1 MSPATPPPADLLPL
15 IRTKLAPP
23 RVASAP
29 VERRALL
36 QELES
41 GRDRKLSLVMGPA
54 GSGKTSLL
62 VQWRKA
68 LLQRGA
74 AVAWYNL
81 GADDDDV
88 HVATYIVEALRQA
101 GSRINADGDGDGLK
115 LFVRSGGRAW
125 QHLLATLI
133 NDLGDSTVETY
144 LMIDDF
150 HHLGSFP
157 MLQLID
163 RWLALAPAGM
173 HLVLGSRARP
183 PLDLPRLSAEEQF
196 TEIRFDRLR
205 FDFDETRRF
214 VAARGL
220 NLSAARIGNLQT
232 ITDGWAAG
240 LQLLT
245 FSLRNDTR
253 SEAVLDQ
260 QDKLS
265 LSQEDALTRY
275 LETSAVHQLSEAEL
289 NFLTRVSAC
298 RRFNRE
304 LCQLLTGDPDADTYL
319 AKFEA
324 ENLFLLPIDTSDAE
338 PWYRFHRLFATFLN
352 KRLARLGDVDL
363 HNLHRLASHWFAG
376 RNMHVEA
383 LRHADLG
390 RDVDFLVE
398 LVDRAGRRMTNGA
411 QYLEFL
417 AWYDKLPADK
427 LGGRINI
434 LMCAAQAQVSCNR
447 LEQLDRT
454 LAIIESHAAYAR
466 PEIRS
471 EVLLC
476 RAYRHLR
483 QDDTAAQWRA
493 IAEVQRALPL
503 PPAQSWQLS
512 SVTGFSLIYSGRF
525 EEARELV
532 RSRFRHGELSRRDQA
547 VPFVDMISGVSFL
560 VQGNFRLA
568 SEQLL
573 PVLDSAMRLKSL
585 DTDAA
590 GIIVGYLIEGE
601 YQLGRLDQTR
611 ELLEQH
617 QELIDAVGLPDSV
630 LMSYRVRARIE
641 RIDKDDASAL
651 HTLKRL
657 EEAGYRMGLERL
669 VAWSLHDQLQLALDL
684 HEMARQ
690 RELLSRLAALAQRY
704 PPDSGVRD
712 EIRLAAAL
720 AHADASFAQADDRSA
735 LLAIDSAIGVA
746 AGSGRQLAQT
756 RLGLL
761 RAMLLLR
768 SGQAQE
774 AAAAAAGPLRKA
786 IELGMLRVVAD
797 LGAAALPLI
806 ERLGNSAELAD
817 CHEFLL
823 ASRRLIEGDGDAEPA
838 APQAAVAGD
847 GSSAKL
853 LSVRE
858 REVLELLSRAYS
870 AKTIARQLS
879 LSPGTVKW
887 HLRNIYGKLGAATR
901 EDALAKARALDILR

>member
-1 MSPATPPPADLLPL
+1 MTIATTPATDLLPL

-36 QELES
+36 QELEA
-41 GRDRKLSLVMGPA
+41 GRDRKLSVVMGPA

-62 VQWRKA
+62 VQWRKT

-101 GSRINADGDGDGLK
+101 GSIVDSDGLK

-133 NDLGDSTVETY
+133 NDLGDSSGETY
-144 LMIDDF
+144 LVIDDF

-163 RWLALAPAGM
+163 RWLALAPPGI

-183 PLDLPRLSAEEQF
+183 PLDLPRLSAEDQF
-196 TEIRFDRLR
+196 TDIRFDRLR

-220 NLSAARIGNLQT
+220 SLSNARIGNLHN

-260 QDKLS
+260 QGQLS

-289 NFLTRVSAC
+289 NFLTRISAC

-304 LCQLLTGDPDADTYL
+304 LCQLLTGDPDAPAYL

-338 PWYRFHRLFATFLN
+338 PWYRFHRLFAQFLN
-352 KRLARLGDVDL
+352 KRLARLDEVEL
-363 HNLHRLASHWFAG
+363 HKLHQLASHWFAG

-390 RDVDFLVE
+390 RDLDFMVE
-398 LVDRAGRRMTNGA
+398 LIDRAGRRMTNGA

-417 AWYDKLPADK
+417 DWYGKVPAEKLT
-427 LGGRINI
+427 GRINI
-434 LMCAAQAQVSCNR
+434 LLCAALAQVSCGR
-447 LEQLDRT
+447 LDQLDRT
-454 LAIIESHAAYAR
+454 LAGIESHPAYAK
-466 PEIRS
+466 PEIRA
-471 EVLLC
+471 EVQLF
-476 RAYRHLR
+476 RAYRHMR
-483 QDDTAAQWRA
+483 QDDTAAQWHSLE
-493 IAEVQRALPL
+493 EVQRAPLPL
-503 PPAQSWQLS
+503 PPRQSWLLS
-512 SVTGFSLIYSGRF
+512 SIAGFTLIYSGRF

-532 RSRFRHGELSRRDQA
+532 RSRFRHGDLSRRDQS
-547 VPFVDMISGVSFL
+547 VPFVDMVPGVSFL

-568 SEQLL
+568 SDQLQ
-573 PVLDSAMRLKSL
+573 PVFDAAMRLKAL
-585 DTDAA
+585 DTDAS
-590 GIIVGYLIEGE
+590 GVIVGYLIESE
-601 YQLGRLDQTR
+601 YQLGHIDQTR

-617 QELIDAVGLPDSV
+617 QELIDAVGLPDSM

-641 RIDKDDASAL
+641 RLDKDDASAL

-684 HEMARQ
+684 HEVARQ
-690 RELLSRLAALAQRY
+690 RELLSRLAALSQHY
-704 PPDSGVRD
+704 PPGSGVRD

-735 LLAIDSAIGVA
+735 LLAIDSAIAVA
-746 AGSGRQLAQT
+746 ADSGRKLAQT

-768 SGQAQE
+768 SGQHDAALTE
-774 AAAAAAGPLRKA
+774 ASGHLRNA
-786 IELGMLRVVAD
+786 IELGMQRVVAD
-797 LGAAALPLI
+797 LGAAVRPLI
-806 ERLGNSAELAD
+806 DAACAAPALAD
-817 CHEFLL
+817 CVAYLQ
-823 ASRRLIEGDGDAEPA
+823 ASRRLIEGDADFDAPA
-838 APQAAVAGD
+838 AAPPPVASD